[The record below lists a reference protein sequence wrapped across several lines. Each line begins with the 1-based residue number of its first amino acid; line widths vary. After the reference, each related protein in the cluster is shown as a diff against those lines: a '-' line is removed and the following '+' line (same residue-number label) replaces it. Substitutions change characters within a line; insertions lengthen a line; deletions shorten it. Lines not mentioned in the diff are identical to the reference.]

1 MHRKLRNQLIGVLAT
16 AVGLSMALVFVP
28 SAASNAQSV
37 EPRSSG
43 TSGTFIVAQ
52 PWGTMPDNFNPYA
65 PSGANAPGTKSC
77 IYQSLYYINGAT
89 GAQTPLLATGYQWT
103 DNNLKL
109 VVTTRSGVKWSNGDT
124 FSAADVAFTFNYLKT
139 YPTMDVN
146 GIWATN
152 PLVSVIANNANTV
165 TFTFSKPDTPAALA
179 ILYGTDGSPSDILPS
194 SIWQSITSPST
205 YTNTSP
211 VGTGPFTLSTFGTS
225 SITYVKNP
233 NYWGTAPSINEVVFS
248 SVDSNTTAELELENG
263 TIDMSYDAIS
273 DPAVTY
279 VAKAPKYNDYFWPQT
294 NMNYL
299 YFNTAKP
306 PFSQVA
312 FRKAVAEAMNP
323 TLLAKRAYFGT
334 LAAATGGM
342 EADVIPAQV
351 SEWVPS
357 SLASLEWT
365 FSDNAA
371 IATLKAA
378 GYKWKGTCPKSCQ
391 LESPSGHV
399 FPTFTVLSGGPGWTD
414 YISQIDNIAA
424 ELKPIG
430 ISATPVQEP
439 WSTYSNDFD
448 RGYLDFLLCWGNGN
462 GPTPYYQ
469 YSYMFSPKDDV
480 PIGQVAN
487 TNWERF
493 KSAVITGAL
502 NSYASSS
509 SLTVQ
514 KADMVKVEEVVLKEV
529 PVLALTG
536 RGNWLDYQTRTFT
549 GFPSATNPYNDG
561 SASDQE
567 GAMLVYLNVKPA

>member
-1 MHRKLRNQLIGVLAT
+1 
-16 AVGLSMALVFVP
+16 
-28 SAASNAQSV
+28 
-37 EPRSSG
+37 
-43 TSGTFIVAQ
+43 
-52 PWGTMPDNFNPYA
+52 MPDNFNPYA

-77 IYQSLYYINGAT
+77 IYQTLFYINGAT
-89 GAQTPLLATGYQWT
+89 GVYTPLLATSYKWT
-103 DNNLKL
+103 DNNLNL
-109 VVTTRSGVKWSNGDT
+109 VVTTRSGVKWSNGDAFT
-124 FSAADVAFTFNYLKT
+124 AADVAFTFNYMKT

-146 GIWATN
+146 GIWTTN
-152 PLVSVIANNANTV
+152 PLVSVIANNATTV
-165 TFTFSKPDTPAALA
+165 TFLFKKPDTPAALA
-179 ILYGTDGSPSDILPS
+179 ILYGTDGSPSDILPY
-194 SIWQSITSPST
+194 SIWHTITSPST

-211 VGTGPFTLSTFGTS
+211 VGTGPFTLSSFSTTS
-225 SITYVKNP
+225 IVYAKNAQ
-233 NYWGTAPSINEVVFS
+233 YWGAAPSINEVVFS

-273 DPAVTY
+273 DPAKTY
-279 VAKAPKYNDYFWPQT
+279 SAKSKYNDYFWPQT

-306 PFSQVA
+306 PFSQVP

-351 SEWVPS
+351 SGWVPK

-365 FSDNAA
+365 FSDKAA

-399 FPTFTVLSGGPGWTD
+399 FPALTILSGGPGWTD

-430 ISATPVQEP
+430 ISATPIQEP
-439 WSTYSNDFD
+439 YSTYANDAS
-448 RGYLDFLLCWGNGN
+448 RGYFDFLLCWGNGN

-469 YSYMFSPKDDV
+469 FSYMFSAKDDV
-480 PIGQVAN
+480 PIGKVAN

-493 KSAVITGAL
+493 RSGVITNAL
-502 NSYASSS
+502 KSYSSSS

-514 KADMVKVEEVVLKEV
+514 KADMLAIEKVVLKDV

-567 GAMLVYLNVKPA
+567 GAMLVYLHVHAS